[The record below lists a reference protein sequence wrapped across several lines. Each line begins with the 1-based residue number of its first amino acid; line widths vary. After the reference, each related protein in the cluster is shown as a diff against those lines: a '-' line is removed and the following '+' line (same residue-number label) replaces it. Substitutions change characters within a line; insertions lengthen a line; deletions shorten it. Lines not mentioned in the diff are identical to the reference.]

1 MRIETVSSEEILS
14 AMDTVAAQLIAK
26 GNQSYMTGAGFQA
39 QLASV
44 SKPVAT
50 AYTSQFWLGSSP
62 SGMGGQIA
70 PQELGIFIQRYVN
83 ERIEHGDFRDFQGY
97 YAQKLLPT
105 LLGIFQAS
113 ADLQKPVV
121 FTKLQSNT
129 LSAELIEPLEVQFS
143 TSNPF
148 PALPTDISVKQSIT
162 QPAFTWENTL
172 TFTNSSTTASVELH
186 SAYFQKYITFD
197 TSLAASTIYSD
208 YASNYSQPLFQ
219 DQAAFVVNGL
229 FDGSGVLE
237 GMYFQ
242 NTTTQNLSVQRP
254 VYDYT
259 YLANGKVFR
268 NFDPNMSMYVGKNSK
283 GYIGIKVPLDT
294 SIAES
299 STATQDLHLH
309 VDGMFIATDE
319 VFNSITG
326 QV

>member
-1 MRIETVSSEEILS
+1 MRIEAVSSEEILS
-14 AMDTVAAQLIAK
+14 AMDTMAASLISQGSQSFLTGSGFLAKLQQVSPAVAK
-26 GNQSYMTGAGFQA
+26 
-39 QLASV
+39 
-44 SKPVAT
+44 
-50 AYTSQFWLGSSP
+50 AYTSQFWLGASP
-62 SGMGGQIA
+62 SGMSGQIA
-70 PQELGIFIQRYVN
+70 PLELGIFIQRYVN

-105 LLGIFQAS
+105 ILGLFQAS

-143 TSNPF
+143 VANPF
-148 PALPTDISVKQSIT
+148 PDLPTNITVAQSIT
-162 QPAFTWENTL
+162 QPAFNWDNTL
-172 TFTNSSTTASVELH
+172 TFTNSSASAVPLH

-197 TSLAASTIYSD
+197 TTLAAGTIYSA
-208 YASNYSQPLFQ
+208 YAGNYSQPLFQ

-229 FDGSGVLE
+229 FDGNGALE

-242 NTTTQNLSVQRP
+242 NTTTQNLSIQRP
-254 VYDYT
+254 VYNFT

-294 SIAES
+294 TVAASG
-299 STATQDLHLH
+299 TATQALNLQ

-319 VFNSITG
+319 VFNTITG

>member
-14 AMDTVAAQLIAK
+14 AMDTLASSLIAQ
-26 GNQSYMTGAGFQA
+26 GNQSYLTGSGF
-39 QLASV
+39 LASLQSV
-44 SKPVAT
+44 NRAVAQ

-62 SGMGGQIA
+62 SGMAGQIA
-70 PQELGIFIQRYVN
+70 PLELGIFIQRYIN

-97 YAQKLLPT
+97 YAQKILPT
-105 LLGIFQAS
+105 ILGLFQAS

-129 LSAELIEPLEVQFS
+129 LTAELIEPLEVQFS

-148 PALPTDISVKQSIT
+148 PSLPTNVSVKQSIT
-162 QPAFTWENTL
+162 QPSFTWKNTL
-172 TFTNSSTTASVELH
+172 TFTNASTTASVELH
-186 SAYFQKYITFD
+186 SAYFQKYITLD
-197 TSLAASTIYSD
+197 TSLAAGTIYSD
-208 YASNYSQPLFQ
+208 YAGDYSQPLFQ
-219 DQAAFVVNGL
+219 DQAAFIVNGL

-242 NTTTQNLSVQRP
+242 NTTTQNLSIQRP

-299 STATQDLHLH
+299 STATQDLHIH